1 MSLKLKK
8 EELEIMSNKEIATL
22 ILKDSKKPLKTADLY
37 KKIIKLLELPE
48 STFEK
53 KIGDFYTQLATDKN
67 FILLD
72 GGKWDLRTNH
82 KSDKTIV
89 LEEDSDDEEEES
101 EEEVDEIEE
110 DNYTDDEEEDY
121 VDDSTDEDLK
131 DLVIMDEDEM
141 ELDN

>member
-72 GGKWDLRTNH
+72 DGKWDLRTNH

>member
-1 MSLKLKK
+1 MRLILKI

-72 GGKWDLRTNH
+72 DGKWDLRTNH

-89 LEEDSDDEEEES
+89 LEEESEDEEEES

>member
-72 GGKWDLRTNH
+72 DGKWDLRTNH

-89 LEEDSDDEEEES
+89 LEEESEDEEEES